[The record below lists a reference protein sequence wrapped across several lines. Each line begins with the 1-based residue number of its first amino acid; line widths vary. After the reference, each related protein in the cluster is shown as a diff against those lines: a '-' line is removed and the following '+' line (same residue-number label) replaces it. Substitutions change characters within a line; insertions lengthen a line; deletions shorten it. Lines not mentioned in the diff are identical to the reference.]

1 MNLVGINETI
11 APESAWPTDEELQGA
26 INRTHELG
34 GIALLNHWAWSHVT
48 GSVHCVKLTS
58 TEGGYDQ
65 WRIPGHP
72 TRQQLLS
79 WGIDAFESVNGDTID
94 LATLYFSKE
103 HGLPIYAAGDI
114 HGPTHE
120 PHGWTT
126 LLVNDEDRFNQA
138 AILARFKEPDAT
150 SFLFNGEGPIE
161 RSWVPRNPAW
171 DKWASLTSIDFGY
184 LYDEQRGIFY
194 LYVDLGMYSFTGEFC
209 HERRFAVRKW
219 RSVWFIVWIVLA
231 FFIYE
236 VARAL
241 VLWGWAWFE
250 RRRTGRIRLPLND
263 DAQHPF

>member
-1 MNLVGINETI
+1 M
-11 APESAWPTDEELQGA
+11 
-26 INRTHELG
+26 
-34 GIALLNHWAWSHVT
+34 
-48 GSVHCVKLTS
+48 

-72 TRQQLLS
+72 TREQLVS

-103 HGLPIYAAGDI
+103 HDLPIYAGGDI

-126 LLVNDEDRFNQA
+126 LLVDEKDRFNQA
-138 AILARFKEPDAT
+138 AILARFKKRGAT

-184 LYDEQRGIFY
+184 LYDEQRGMFCSD
-194 LYVDLGMYSFTGEFC
+194 VDAGMYSFTGEFC
-209 HERRFAVRKW
+209 QERRFAVRKW
-219 RSVWFIVWIVLA
+219 RAVWFIIWIVLA

-236 VARAL
+236 VVRAL

-250 RRRTGRIRLPLND
+250 RRQTGRIRLPLSD
-263 DAQHPF
+263 DAPHSF